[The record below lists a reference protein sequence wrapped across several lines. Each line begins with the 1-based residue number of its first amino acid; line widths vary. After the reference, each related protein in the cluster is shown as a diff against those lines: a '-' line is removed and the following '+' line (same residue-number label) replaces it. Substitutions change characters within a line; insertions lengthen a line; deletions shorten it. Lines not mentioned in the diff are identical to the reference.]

1 MYRRDDSGAYN
12 AWDVQS
18 AVTVGSSASA
28 TNVSNAKIIGVHL
41 DGEIYFNFATGST
54 PAVST
59 ANDLKLSSG
68 LTFLNVPRNLS
79 VTDSNVFIHAQRVG
93 SSDVT
98 MRLVFL

>member
-12 AWDVQS
+12 KWDVQS
-18 AVTVGSSASA
+18 AVTVGASASA
-28 TNVSNAKIIGVHL
+28 TNVSDAKIIGVHL

-59 ANDLKLSSG
+59 ANDLKLASG
-68 LTFLNVPRNLS
+68 LTFVNVPRNLS
-79 VTDSNVFIHAQRVG
+79 VTNPDVYIHTQRVG

-98 MRLVFL
+98 MRIVYL